1 LFSAP
6 KNPDGSPANTPPVF
20 QGLKLRIYLRLVTN
34 GNVGQA
40 PRILFVISL
49 TSFPPADILS
59 SSRQVQPTHR
69 FPDPVPAI
77 NHAAKGLPIMAK
89 KTTTARKQGATRNWV
104 AYLCESLVTSGVMP
118 TWEAATYLTEN
129 LFGEKPNPRL
139 LSTINAYEVTSQF
152 LQRLYHPLVEA
163 ASRDITLPDGA
174 MLHVFTDISL
184 TGKSAVLVVYVS
196 GNNHPHQLLM
206 LDAAKAWELVF
217 TDSEDVNRWA
227 EERYRWVRS
236 ALTAVIG
243 KPVRHTVL
251 AEVS

>member
-1 LFSAP
+1 
-6 KNPDGSPANTPPVF
+6 
-20 QGLKLRIYLRLVTN
+20 
-34 GNVGQA
+34 
-40 PRILFVISL
+40 
-49 TSFPPADILS
+49 
-59 SSRQVQPTHR
+59 
-69 FPDPVPAI
+69 
-77 NHAAKGLPIMAK
+77 MAK
-89 KTTTARKQGATRNWV
+89 KAAASRKQGATRNWI

-139 LSTINAYEVTSQF
+139 LSATNAYEVTSQF

-174 MLHVFTDISL
+174 RLHVFTDISL

-196 GNNHPHQLLM
+196 GDNHPHQLLM

-227 EERYRWVRS
+227 EERYRRVKS

-243 KPVRHTVL
+243 KPSLTKVL
-251 AEVS
+251 AEAS